1 MDEKTRE
8 AIREMLKRRA
18 EARTQTPAMAR
29 QWLIEEGLYNDA
41 GELRPQYGG
50 QGEPEDEP

>member
-1 MDEKTRE
+1 MEEAERQ
-8 AIREMLKRRA
+8 AIRELLKRRA
-18 EARTQTPAMAR
+18 DARTQTPEMAR

-50 QGEPEDEP
+50 DSPTEDA